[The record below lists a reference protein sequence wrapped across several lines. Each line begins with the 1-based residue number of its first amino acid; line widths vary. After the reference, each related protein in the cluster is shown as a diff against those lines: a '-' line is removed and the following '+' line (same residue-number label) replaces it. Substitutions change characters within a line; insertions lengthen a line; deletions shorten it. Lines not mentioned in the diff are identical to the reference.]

1 MTEKEKMYQNRPY
14 FDNDELNRQYYKCQK
29 LLHKFNK
36 CKQTQKKQRGHII
49 KKILGKTGKK
59 ISVNTPFRCDY
70 GCRIEVGENFFTNYG
85 LTILDSGKVVIGND
99 VLIGPN
105 TSIYAVGHPINAKKR
120 YEGYNIG
127 IDIHIGNDVWIG
139 GNSVILANI
148 GDGTVIGAGSVVCK
162 DIPAGVIAAGNPC
175 KVIRKITE
183 KDELVCYKNIR
194 F

>member
-1 MTEKEKMYQNRPY
+1 M
-14 FDNDELNRQYYKCQK
+14 
-29 LLHKFNK
+29 
-36 CKQTQKKQRGHII
+36 
-49 KKILGKTGKK
+49 
-59 ISVNTPFRCDY
+59 
-70 GCRIEVGENFFTNYG
+70 
-85 LTILDSGKVVIGND
+85 IGND